1 MRKPIYQG
9 MEILSQAPTRISFA
23 GGGTDISPYCDDY
36 GGAVVSGTLSIFMLA
51 RLRLRDDSQVKIHVN
66 TRPKPLVYED
76 VNHLEFDGKLDF
88 VKAIVHEIHPLSTG
102 FDLYFHSS
110 LGIGSGLGGSAAMCV
125 AILGA
130 FNHLREYDRLNNY
143 QLAELAYKIETEIL
157 GNASGRQD
165 QYAAAFGGLNHIEFN
180 GNDYVR
186 VSPIDISVAGSRAL
200 NQSLM
205 LFWLGERPASGD
217 IIVDQV
223 RGVRDSG
230 KALEALHETKR
241 AVGDMK
247 LALKRVDVR
256 TIGAQLDELWQLK
269 KQFSRHVSNP
279 WIDEVYDRLREAG
292 MLGGKVTGAGGGGH
306 LMACCEIHRKDEL
319 LAEAQDMGIRH
330 VPFSFVHEGVLTW
343 ESPVRIVPNGST
355 ETDDTLYIPA
365 ESEQNT
371 IGRPPTR

>member
-23 GGGTDISPYCDDY
+23 GGGTDISPYCESY
-36 GGAVVSGTLSIFMLA
+36 GGAVVSATISVFMLA
-51 RLRLRDDSQVKIHVN
+51 RLRLREDSRAQIHVN

-88 VKAIVHEIHPLSTG
+88 VKAIVQEIHPLSTG

-130 FNHLREYDRLNNY
+130 FNHLREYDKLNNY
-143 QLAELAYKIETEIL
+143 QLAERAYRIETEVL

-165 QYAAAFGGLNHIEFN
+165 QYAAAFGGLNHLEFN

-205 LFWLGERPASGD
+205 LFWLGERPPSGD
-217 IIVDQV
+217 IIADQV
-223 RGVRDSG
+223 RGVKDQGS
-230 KALEALHETKR
+230 ALEALHQTCRAVNEVKR
-241 AVGDMK
+241 AIQ
-247 LALKRVDVR
+247 RVDVR
-256 TIGAQLDELWQLK
+256 RLGKQLDQLWQLK

-279 WIDEVYDRLREAG
+279 WIDEVYDRFCQAG
-292 MLGGKVTGAGGGGH
+292 MLGGKITGAGGGGH
-306 LMACCEIHRKDEL
+306 LLACCEIHRKDEL
-319 LAEAQDMGIRH
+319 LAEAQEMGIRH
-330 VPFSFVHEGVLTW
+330 VPFSFVHEGVLSW
-343 ESPVRIVPNGST
+343 ESPVRVVTNGDGQG
-355 ETDDTLYIPA
+355 DDTLYIPA
-365 ESEQNT
+365 EQDP
-371 IGRPPTR
+371 IGRQARR